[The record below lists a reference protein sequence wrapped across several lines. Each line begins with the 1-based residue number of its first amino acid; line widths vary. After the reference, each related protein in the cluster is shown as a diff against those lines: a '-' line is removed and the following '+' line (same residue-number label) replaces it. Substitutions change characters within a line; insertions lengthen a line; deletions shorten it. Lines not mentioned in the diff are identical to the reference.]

1 MQSFRITLVALA
13 VAAALAFAA
22 CSSRSNQA
30 ASTPSG
36 GETDSGG
43 STLGQARLDAAG
55 KLKVDAFKVELKSL
69 KEAGWDGCM
78 GVKEPGRAC
87 AQLFAA
93 GYVAIFEGA
102 GKQLRYHI
110 VGNKWLGPVDP
121 AKADDGSPVANEIA
135 VDLLEVLTRYARHD
149 WSLRTRTNPTS
160 LLVEAVIPATA
171 DPNAIDSFV
180 RMTVKNATQWYRVSL
195 SGIAQVPP
203 PDSASLP
210 PSAAEAET
218 LELAIRQD
226 IATRGNGYL
235 SDVSVLSYRLVTWP
249 NGCIG
254 IEKPGQACAQA
265 LVPGFLVRVAAGDN
279 AYRYH
284 GANGQFTNANLQ
296 PGAVV
301 TNPAPR

>member
-1 MQSFRITLVALA
+1 MQSLRITVVVLA
-13 VAAALAFAA
+13 AAAALTFAA
-22 CSSRSNQA
+22 CRGGSNQA
-30 ASTPSG
+30 ASTPAG
-36 GETDSGG
+36 GETDAGG
-43 STLGQARLDAAG
+43 SALGQARLNAAG
-55 KLKVDAFKVELKSL
+55 KLGVDAFKVELKSL

-78 GVKEPGRAC
+78 GVKEPGKAC
-87 AQLFAA
+87 AQLFTA

-102 GKQLRYHI
+102 GKQLRYHV

-149 WSLRTRTNPTS
+149 WSLRTRTNPNS
-160 LLVEAVIPATA
+160 LVIEAVVPATA
-171 DPNAIDSFV
+171 DPNAIDSYV
-180 RMTVKNATQWYRVSL
+180 RMTVKNATQWYRVGL
-195 SGIAQVPP
+195 SGISQVSP

-218 LELAIRQD
+218 LEQAIRQD
-226 IATRGNGYL
+226 VATRGKGYL

-254 IEKPGQACAQA
+254 IEKPGAVCAQA
-265 LVPGFLVRVAAGDN
+265 LVPGFLVRVAAGGDVF
-279 AYRYH
+279 RYH

-296 PGAVV
+296 PGAVI
-301 TNPAPR
+301 TNPGPR